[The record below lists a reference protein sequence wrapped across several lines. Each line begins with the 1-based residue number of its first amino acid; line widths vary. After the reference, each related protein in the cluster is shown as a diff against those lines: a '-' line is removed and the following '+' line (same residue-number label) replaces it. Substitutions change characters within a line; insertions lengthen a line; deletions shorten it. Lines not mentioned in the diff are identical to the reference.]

1 MWSCKT
7 LFSDRNFKGV
17 LREYSL
23 STVNIIFDLQYVL
36 KKVLFWKYR
45 KNLVMVSFKYILTSH
60 FVRCKSINIFDI
72 KDIYLKLP
80 VIDVVNGIHGL
91 WNKTLYWLLLFYC
104 NVDEER
110 QVSVVY
116 FPSCFFFF
124 LPKKIFSLLE
134 LILIYVFS
142 AISKVV

>member
-17 LREYSL
+17 LRGHSL
-23 STVNIIFDLQYVL
+23 ATVNIIFDIQYVL
-36 KKVLFWKYR
+36 KKVLCWKYR
-45 KNLVMVSFKYILTSH
+45 TNLVMVSFKYILTSH
-60 FVRCKSINIFDI
+60 FVRCKSININDI
-72 KDIYLKLP
+72 KDKYLKLP

-91 WNKTLYWLLLFYC
+91 FYC

-110 QVSVVY
+110 QVSVFY

-124 LPKKIFSLLE
+124 FTKKDIFSAWVIFNLRFFC
-134 LILIYVFS
+134 Y
-142 AISKVV
+142 K